1 MLSFNDFNNRYKLKI
16 KATTNKKIYQAFASI
31 GKGNSDIYLKDGPFS
46 CDIGIVNLHE
56 SEETH
61 WVVYKNETFLI
72 VMVVLSLK
80 SYLKTL

>member
-1 MLSFNDFNNRYKLKI
+1 MLSFNDFINRYKLKI
-16 KATTNKKIYQAFASI
+16 KATTNKKNYQAFASAGI
-31 GKGNSDIYLKDGPFS
+31 DNSDIYIYLKDGPFS

-61 WVVYKNETFLI
+61 WVVYKNETFLL

-80 SYLKTL
+80 N